1 MKLQRFLLFLALSTG
16 SAVAQDEGSGFEG
29 ASGDLEARLESS
41 IAELNALT
49 ERVADEKIPL
59 NQRLNELEGELAALR
74 VEYQDTVRLLD
85 GRSLDVTNLGKEI
98 KTRKEEVSYLR
109 NLLGDYT
116 REFKSRLHI
125 AEDARFQDVFEA
137 ASLAPE
143 NDNLSDEEVFS
154 AQAEL
159 VSHSIE
165 RLNEALGGARFEG
178 QAVGEDGLVKDGTFL
193 VVGPVALFC
202 SSDGMNVGVAEERV
216 GSAEPTQL
224 VFANEA
230 DRREAAGLVSSSEG
244 LFPLDPTLGNAYKIE
259 GTQETFVEHVKKGG
273 PLMWPIFIMAGLA
286 LLIALYKWL
295 RLSFVRKPARR
306 EVAALLDAV
315 AKGDEPGAQQAAS
328 RMRGPTGE
336 MLRAGVA
343 HLREPRELIEEI
355 MYETVLKTRLKLQ
368 GLLPFIAICAASA
381 PLLGLLGTVTG
392 IINTFKMITV
402 FGSGDV
408 KSLSGGISEALITTK
423 FGLIIAI
430 PSLLL
435 HAFLSRKAKR
445 ITSNMELA
453 GVAFVNQASKS
464 GGSDV
469 GGSSGPAFGADPQLQ
484 PFQTPSADLASPE
497 PAQANGHQRKDGERR
512 EIPLG
517 AGS

>member
-1 MKLQRFLLFLALSTG
+1 MKLQTFLLCLALSTCP
-16 SAVAQDEGSGFEG
+16 AIAQEEGSSFEG
-29 ASGDLEARLESS
+29 ASGDLQARLEAS

-59 NQRLNELEGELAALR
+59 NQRLNELEGELSSLR
-74 VEYQDTVRLLD
+74 LEYQDTVRLLD

-98 KTRKEEVSYLR
+98 KARRDEVSYLR

-125 AEDARFQDVFEA
+125 AEDARFQDVFDA
-137 ASLAPE
+137 ASLAPD
-143 NDNLSDEEVFS
+143 NSNLSDQEVFS

-159 VSHSIE
+159 VNRSIE

-216 GSAEPTQL
+216 GSAEPAQL

-230 DRREAAGLVSSSEG
+230 DRREAAELVSSSAG
-244 LFPLDPTLGNAYKIE
+244 MFPLDPTLGNAYKIE

-295 RLSFVRKPARR
+295 CLSFVRKPARK

-315 AKGDEPGAQQAAS
+315 AKGDEPAAQQAAS
-328 RMRGPTGE
+328 GMRGPTGE

-343 HLREPRELIEEI
+343 HLHEPRELIEEI
-355 MYETVLKTRLKLQ
+355 MYETVLKTRLSLQ
-368 GLLPFIAICAASA
+368 SLLPFIAICAASA

-464 GGSDV
+464 GGPHA
-469 GGSSGPAFGADPQLQ
+469 GSSSGGARASDPQLQ
-484 PFQTPSADLASPE
+484 PFDVTPEEHATTE
-497 PAQANGHQRKDGERR
+497 PAEADRHEMGGGERL
-512 EIPLG
+512 EVPLG